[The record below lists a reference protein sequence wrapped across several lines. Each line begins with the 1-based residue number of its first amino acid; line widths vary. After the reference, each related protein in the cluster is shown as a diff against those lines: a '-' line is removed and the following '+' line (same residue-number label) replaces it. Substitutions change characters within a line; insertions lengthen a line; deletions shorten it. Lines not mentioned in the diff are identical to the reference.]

1 MKRLLLNGFICVLIG
16 YFIGRFI
23 FTNKFVFFE
32 KNEDDIYFFL
42 QEGEYYDNSFLEN
55 NFNGIKVKDNK
66 ADKDKIYVYVGI
78 TRDLEVAERLIN
90 IYENNNIKISIK
102 KKVVLNE
109 EFKNNVEQF
118 DLLINSSNDKDEI
131 IKIEEVVMAN
141 YEEIIKCDDN
151 HF

>member
-78 TRDLEVAERLIN
+78 TR
-90 IYENNNIKISIK
+90 